1 MPWGTVDN
9 NSLGIIG
16 SFLSTS
22 DRSSLQLTER
32 RARHDPTPQIRE
44 RFDPV
49 VDRLDQSVDQL
60 RTQVAAY
67 LTATVP
73 VIAVNDHPQRD
84 LYEADGQRIQ
94 VLVDRLRLEQTQAMT
109 AFQSLRR
116 PGDVGTMVITNI
128 QNSLTGVGAAVGV
141 QDWRLT
147 ARRDAVAAARTL
159 GFMEALNQAL

>member
-22 DRSSLQLTER
+22 DRSRLQLTER

-49 VDRLDQSVDQL
+49 VARLDQSVGQL
-60 RTQVAAY
+60 RAQVTAY
-67 LTATVP
+67 LAATVP
-73 VIAVNDHPQRD
+73 VIAANDHPQRD
-84 LYEADGQRIQ
+84 YYEGDGQRIQ
-94 VLVDRLRLEQTQAMT
+94 VLADRLRLEQTQAMA

-116 PGDVGTMVITNI
+116 PEDAATMAITNI
-128 QNSLTGVGAAVGV
+128 QVALTGVGAAVGA
-141 QDWRLT
+141 QEMWLD
-147 ARRDAVAAARTL
+147 ARRAAVAAARTP
-159 GFMEALNQAL
+159 GFMEALNLAL

>member
-1 MPWGTVDN
+1 MT
-9 NSLGIIG
+9 
-16 SFLSTS
+16 
-22 DRSSLQLTER
+22 
-32 RARHDPTPQIRE
+32 
-44 RFDPV
+44 
-49 VDRLDQSVDQL
+49 
-60 RTQVAAY
+60 AY
-67 LTATVP
+67 LAATIP

-84 LYEADGQRIQ
+84 FYEADGQRIQ
-94 VLVDRLRLEQTQAMT
+94 VLIDRLTLEQTQAMT

-116 PGDVGTMVITNI
+116 PGDAGTMVITNI

>member
-32 RARHDPTPQIRE
+32 RARHDPTPQISE

-49 VDRLDQSVDQL
+49 VARLNQSVVQL
-60 RTQVAAY
+60 RTQVTAY
-67 LTATVP
+67 LAATVP
-73 VIAVNDHPQRD
+73 VIAANDHPQRD
-84 LYEADGQRIQ
+84 FYEGDGQRIQ

-109 AFQSLRR
+109 AFQSLHR
-116 PGDVGTMVITNI
+116 PGDAATMVITNI
-128 QNSLTGVGAAVGV
+128 QVALTGVGAAVGV
-141 QDWRLT
+141 QEMWLD
-147 ARRDAVAAARTL
+147 ARRTAVEAARTP